1 MGYLVLIAEIMYYS
15 LFMYY
20 SRKDN
25 ILKYIL
31 SSTLVTIVGLA
42 INTNNFISYS
52 ILVFLMMFI
61 MKYVFK
67 INIKLYNILTII
79 LMLITKI
86 LIEYTV
92 VIILFNI
99 LKCSILITTIVF
111 TILKILIVVLCRN
124 RLTKI
129 DNIIET
135 KWNNNNFYIRYF
147 TTIGIFLYIII
158 SIITILVY

>member
-1 MGYLVLIAEIMYYS
+1 MGYLVLIAEIIYYS

-20 SRKDN
+20 SKKDN

-31 SSTLVTIVGLA
+31 SFALVTIVGLA
-42 INTNNFISYS
+42 INTNNFVSYS

-61 MKYVFK
+61 MRYVFK
-67 INIKLYNILTII
+67 MNIKLYNILTII
-79 LMLITKI
+79 LMLAMKI

-111 TILKILIVVLCRN
+111 TILKILMVVLCRN
-124 RLTKI
+124 GLTKI
-129 DNIIET
+129 DNSIET

-158 SIITILVY
+158 SIITIIVY